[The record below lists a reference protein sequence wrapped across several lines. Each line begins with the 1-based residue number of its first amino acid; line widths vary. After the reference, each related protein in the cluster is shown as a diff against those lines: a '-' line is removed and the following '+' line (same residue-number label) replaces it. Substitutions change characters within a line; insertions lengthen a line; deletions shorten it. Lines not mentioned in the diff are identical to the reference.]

1 LVVFVATGEPDSDPE
16 DEGDDEGGEE
26 EGGHDEEEGGHDEE
40 EEDEGE
46 ESESSDGELSNAG
59 DLNSLLERANI
70 ELGDGIRSGPQPG
83 TITITVLSISNAQ
96 NTI

>member
-1 LVVFVATGEPDSDPE
+1 MVVFVATGEPDSDPE
-16 DEGDDEGGEE
+16 DEGDDEEGEEEGGEE
-26 EGGHDEEEGGHDEE
+26 EGGHVEE

-46 ESESSDGELSNAG
+46 ERESSDGELSNAG

-70 ELGDGIRSGPQPG
+70 ELGDGVRSGPQPG